1 MLSFIIQSVCTGV
14 TTGGAVLI
22 AQYKG
27 ARDARGQRETTGA
40 LFSVSALAAL
50 LVTAAGLLAYRPV
63 FTLMNL
69 PAEALPH
76 ALRYMRVICLGT
88 VFVFGY
94 NAVCSVLR
102 GLGDSKS
109 PLFFVAVATVV
120 NILLDLLLVGPLGL
134 GTQGAAIAT
143 AASQGVSFLTA
154 VVVLRRRGLPLVF
167 SPAYFRTAP
176 KTCRA
181 ILRIGFP
188 AAVQMAVL
196 NLSYLLVTGMLNGY
210 GVAVAAA
217 AGVGLKVN
225 SFAAMPCWAVGQ
237 AVTTMAGQN
246 LGAGDTGRAAQTAR
260 SGLRLA
266 LLVTAASILAVQLF
280 TAQII
285 GFFNT
290 DPEVVREGVF
300 YLRVCC
306 SFNSLVYAVM
316 YTFDSFATGAGDSL
330 FAMLNAMLHSVVM
343 RLALSWLLSVPL
355 GLGFAGLCWGECL
368 SPLLPFVFGIVYFRS
383 GRWKRKR
390 LVS

>member
-1 MLSFIIQSVCTGV
+1 MT
-14 TTGGAVLI
+14 
-22 AQYKG
+22 
-27 ARDARGQRETTGA
+27 
-40 LFSVSALAAL
+40 
-50 LVTAAGLLAYRPV
+50 
-63 FTLMNL
+63 
-69 PAEALPH
+69 
-76 ALRYMRVICLGT
+76 
-88 VFVFGY
+88 
-94 NAVCSVLR
+94 
-102 GLGDSKS
+102 
-109 PLFFVAVATVV
+109 
-120 NILLDLLLVGPLGL
+120 
-134 GTQGAAIAT
+134 
-143 AASQGVSFLTA
+143 
-154 VVVLRRRGLPLVF
+154 
-167 SPAYFRTAP
+167 
-176 KTCRA
+176 
-181 ILRIGFP
+181 
-188 AAVQMAVL
+188 VL

-246 LGAGDTGRAAQTAR
+246 LGAGDTGRAEETAK

-285 GFFNT
+285 GLFNT

-343 RLALSWLLSVPL
+343 RLSLSWLLSVPL

-368 SPLLPFVFGIVYFRS
+368 SPLLPFVFGILYFRS
-383 GRWKRKR
+383 GRWRRKR